1 MSTLDLV
8 RAIAEHL
15 GTGWHAG
22 VDKDATTAGPHL
34 TGPNRQK
41 LAVTT
46 GGTPARGR
54 LIITGDLG
62 DLLIYA
68 PRTLPRAPRITVDQH
83 TPPHRIAREILR
95 RLLPDYE
102 KALTAA
108 WNRHQHSPASP
119 ARRVNP
125 TAVIAAR
132 LGASRRR
139 GQTDFQFGA
148 AVSGVRGL
156 ASVRPGDR
164 DAVFIVSV
172 PHYRTDEF
180 ASLLDAFGRLH

>member
-68 PRTLPRAPRITVDQH
+68 PRTLPQSPSTSTPRPTG
-83 TPPHRIAREILR
+83 
-95 RLLPDYE
+95 
-102 KALTAA
+102 
-108 WNRHQHSPASP
+108 SP
-119 ARRVNP
+119 ARSC
-125 TAVIAAR
+125 AD
-132 LGASRRR
+132 S
-139 GQTDFQFGA
+139 
-148 AVSGVRGL
+148 
-156 ASVRPGDR
+156 
-164 DAVFIVSV
+164 
-172 PHYRTDEF
+172 YRTTR
-180 ASLLDAFGRLH
+180 RL